1 MEGKEKEKL
10 EKYEEFK
17 RGEVLCYGTK
27 RSNGLEVWVGWREF
41 YKGVFFRLQLTI
53 IVVVFLHDI
62 MRVMHKQQDKQEIF
76 FSNSFYLLVHNI
88 LLPLTSSSS
97 SSQPH
102 ILQLFLQFA
111 SINFWYLPL
120 QYPRRAQPG
129 QLLCL
134 STQAGKQDKLMKV
147 KWTNQ
152 STLLV
157 LGIFICWMLLV
168 CTQILHMI
176 NNKLLLK
183 KARLRQTQII
193 I

>member
-1 MEGKEKEKL
+1 MTRIL
-10 EKYEEFK
+10 Q
-17 RGEVLCYGTK
+17 RGILSFAVDNNRCCFPSWYNESHAQTTRQAG
-27 RSNGLEVWVGWREF
+27 N
-41 YKGVFFRLQLTI
+41 
-53 IVVVFLHDI
+53 
-62 MRVMHKQQDKQEIF
+62 F

-88 LLPLTSSSS
+88 LLSLTSSSS

-129 QLLCL
+129 QLLRL

-157 LGIFICWMLLV
+157 LGIFICWMLIF

-183 KARLRQTQII
+183 KARFRQTQII